1 MKAMVRRRL
10 ASMLLAF
17 LGVAVVTFVV
27 IRILPGDIAMLVL
40 GGDVGTID
48 PEILA
53 ATRERLGVADS
64 IPSQFFRWISGI
76 VTLDFGESFYTREP
90 VIESIA
96 RTLPYTAEIALLAT
110 LMAVGISIPLGTLA
124 AVRQNSWLDHIVRS
138 GTLVGLALPSF
149 WLGIM
154 MLLLLVRWFN
164 WSPPLTDYGLFSNP
178 WGNLQL
184 VFLPA
189 LAVSLRLT
197 AVNTRLTRSSMIDV
211 LHEEYVV
218 AARSRGIPRSSVIG
232 IHALRNAVVPVFTL
246 STLEFGYLFGG
257 LIVTE
262 NVFQVPG
269 LGSLLVQS
277 VTRRDFPIIQATILA
292 ITLIVMIVNLLT
304 DLGNAVL
311 DPRIRSGV
319 SRS

>member
-110 LMAVGISIPLGTLA
+110 LMAVGISIPLGYFGRRSTKLLA
-124 AVRQNSWLDHIVRS
+124 RSYCSVRHTCR
-138 GTLVGLALPSF
+138 PSF
-149 WLGIM
+149 TV
-154 MLLLLVRWFN
+154 LLVRN
-164 WSPPLTDYGLFSNP
+164 YDATSPG
-178 WGNLQL
+178 
-184 VFLPA
+184 
-189 LAVSLRLT
+189 
-197 AVNTRLTRSSMIDV
+197 
-211 LHEEYVV
+211 
-218 AARSRGIPRSSVIG
+218 
-232 IHALRNAVVPVFTL
+232 
-246 STLEFGYLFGG
+246 
-257 LIVTE
+257 
-262 NVFQVPG
+262 
-269 LGSLLVQS
+269 
-277 VTRRDFPIIQATILA
+277 
-292 ITLIVMIVNLLT
+292 
-304 DLGNAVL
+304 
-311 DPRIRSGV
+311 
-319 SRS
+319 